1 MILMTEK
8 STLKYVLVLY
18 QQWAFG
24 E

>member
-8 STLKYVLVLY
+8 SSLKYVLVLY